1 MKITFDFEK
10 EDAEFLVNLLKLVSV
25 QSNFNGI
32 EPNWDDAPEWAK
44 CWAVDQDGTANWLS
58 DCNIEIQDDGWVFT
72 DNAESDNFIKDR
84 NVDTSKI
91 DWKNSL
97 RKKP

>member
-1 MKITFDFEK
+1 MRITFDFEK

-32 EPNWDDAPEWAK
+32 EPNWDNAPEWAK
-44 CWAVDQDGTANWLS
+44 CWAVDEDGTANWLS
-58 DCNIEIQDDGWVFT
+58 DCNVGVQDNCWVFT
-72 DNAESDNFIKDR
+72 DYAESDDFTKDR
-84 NVDTSKI
+84 NVDTDKI